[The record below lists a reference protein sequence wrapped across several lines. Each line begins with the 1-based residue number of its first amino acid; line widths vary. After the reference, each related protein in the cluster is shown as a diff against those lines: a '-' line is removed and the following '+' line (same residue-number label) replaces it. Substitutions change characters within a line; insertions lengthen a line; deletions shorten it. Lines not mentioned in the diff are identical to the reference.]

1 MIDSLN
7 YIILQQCLLIAFL
20 CLGCGKKGKRKKIKI
35 KKRNEILP
43 ESQISLVDSEEARI
57 RKHIGDERTTVRTI
71 TAEQATEA
79 RKSTVQTE
87 KQPKLSGEAEKVPK
101 RQKKS
106 KAVTMLTAI
115 FHKKDK
121 EDKTAAARTQND
133 LTQTVEGSSEK
144 KVVNKPSPVKKEGT
158 LAVAAKTGQDQTQ
171 DKENSSDEPLSV
183 TGPQTKESMA
193 SITALQFTLLITLL
207 LFVVS
212 LILFTALTL
221 TPAATPSRQRT
232 NTAQSQLITR
242 TRIFPQG
249 GGDVELDQP
258 WDLPSTKVITDISFF
273 DRSQQNYL
281 NCCAFVPIPES
292 PPQQRITAVT
302 GYLQNPR
309 YFSPDS
315 DQLIRKEFSFLPA
328 VQEQA
333 LGFLRALAARRALE
347 RARPIY
353 RKDPNPDDA
362 AFEMETDALLDDIFY
377 IGVHVRRGM
386 DIEMNERNLR
396 HGHRAA
402 PADYYK
408 RAMELAKG
416 DKEKVI
422 FVVCSDNPSWAKK
435 HLPAYDK
442 GMIFHCPGTHREV
455 DMAILIQCNALVLS
469 TGTFSW
475 WTGFLNENASQIIYY
490 DGWPQP
496 GSDLVRMVN
505 KTELFPN
512 NWVPLV

>member
-1 MIDSLN
+1 M
-7 YIILQQCLLIAFL
+7 
-20 CLGCGKKGKRKKIKI
+20 R
-35 KKRNEILP
+35 
-43 ESQISLVDSEEARI
+43 
-57 RKHIGDERTTVRTI
+57 
-71 TAEQATEA
+71 
-79 RKSTVQTE
+79 
-87 KQPKLSGEAEKVPK
+87 K
-101 RQKKS
+101 RQ
-106 KAVTMLTAI
+106 
-115 FHKKDK
+115 
-121 EDKTAAARTQND
+121 
-133 LTQTVEGSSEK
+133 
-144 KVVNKPSPVKKEGT
+144 
-158 LAVAAKTGQDQTQ
+158 
-171 DKENSSDEPLSV
+171 
-183 TGPQTKESMA
+183 
-193 SITALQFTLLITLL
+193 ALQFTLLITLL

-281 NCCAFVPIPES
+281 VSNFSYSKGLGNLMFQYASLRSLADRRHLTLVLPNSNTLRRAFALDAVYVSDDVVEKLLQRSASTVFETKNCCAFVPIPES

>member
-1 MIDSLN
+1 
-7 YIILQQCLLIAFL
+7 
-20 CLGCGKKGKRKKIKI
+20 
-35 KKRNEILP
+35 
-43 ESQISLVDSEEARI
+43 
-57 RKHIGDERTTVRTI
+57 
-71 TAEQATEA
+71 
-79 RKSTVQTE
+79 
-87 KQPKLSGEAEKVPK
+87 
-101 RQKKS
+101 
-106 KAVTMLTAI
+106 MLTAI

-144 KVVNKPSPVKKEGT
+144 NNANKPPPVKKEDT
-158 LAVAAKTGQDQTQ
+158 QAVAAKTGQDQTQ

-193 SITALQFTLLITLL
+193 SITGGRTEDQPESPAISPAMKEKKPVLKSLQFTLLITLL

-281 NCCAFVPIPES
+281 VSN
-292 PPQQRITAVT
+292 
-302 GYLQNPR
+302 
-309 YFSPDS
+309 FSYS
-315 DQLIRKEFSFLPA
+315 K
-328 VQEQA
+328 V
-333 LGFLRALAARRALE
+333 
-347 RARPIY
+347 
-353 RKDPNPDDA
+353 
-362 AFEMETDALLDDIFY
+362 LDDIFY

-416 DKEKVI
+416 DKEKVASAVI

-496 GSDLVRMVN
+496 GSDLMRMVN